1 MVEKVVSG
9 SLVIFSMVYLFMARG
24 LPFGSV
30 SQPGVGFMPA
40 IAGTIAMILS
50 IINFI
55 LIMMKKDYKKPKKE
69 GGGTAPEL
77 DILKLVKFA
86 AGCLAYV
93 LMLDHIGFL
102 ISTLVVMVY
111 LLKVTEVEGWILPI
125 LISAGTSLGFYFL
138 FEKMLGVMLP

>member
-1 MVEKVVSG
+1 MIEKVVSG
-9 SLVIFSMVYLFMARG
+9 TLVVFSIVYLFMAKG

-40 IAGTIAMILS
+40 IAGTMAMIIS

-55 LIMMKKDYKKPKKE
+55 SVMMKKDDKKAKKE
-69 GGGTAPEL
+69 DGGTAPEL

-86 AGCLAYV
+86 AGCLAYI

-102 ISTLVVMVY
+102 ISTLAVLVY
-111 LLKVTEVEGWILPI
+111 LLKVTGVEGWISPI